1 MAKSGDET
9 VFDQYVRH
17 ADLLRNWFVGYGIG
31 AVVLFVSGQSVLS
44 TFPQGEIVMIAKW
57 FILGII
63 SQVLLAFINKL
74 YNFQLYL
81 RTFKTGAASAG
92 DVKRVKRSFYWI
104 DVPLDVLTFGS
115 FCRATFLLLAAFG

>member
-31 AVVLFVSGQSVLS
+31 AVVLFVSGQSVLAQL
-44 TFPQGEIVMIAKW
+44 PKDQIVVVAQW

-81 RTFKTGAASAG
+81 RTFKTGVASAG
-92 DVKRVKRSFYWI
+92 DVKGVKRSFYWI

-115 FCRATFLLLAAFG
+115 FCRATFLLLLAFR